1 MRLDLTAI
9 RKSYGDHLVLDDVS
23 LSIPEMKTVA
33 MMGPSGGGKSTLL
46 RIIAGLEIPDSG
58 SFSLDGETVITNE
71 RYLLPYRR
79 RIGVVF
85 QSFNLFPH
93 LTALE
98 NISLPL
104 EKVHGYSPE
113 EARDYALQL
122 LSRFQLENHIRKTPA
137 QLSGGQ
143 KQRVAIARAIAIRPR
158 LLLFDEPTSALDPEM
173 TVEVLDLISELRSEG
188 RPLLIVTH
196 EIGFARKVAD
206 QVIFIHA
213 GCVLEHG
220 EAEELFERPTTAEL
234 KGFLDKVLRY

>member
-1 MRLDLTAI
+1 MRLDLTDI
-9 RKSYGDHLVLDDVS
+9 KKSYGNHLVLDDVS
-23 LSIPEMKTVA
+23 LSIPEMKTLA

-46 RIIAGLEIPDSG
+46 RIIAGLETPDG
-58 SFSLDGETVITNE
+58 GTLSLDGETVKANE

-79 RIGVVF
+79 QIGVVF

-93 LTALE
+93 LTALQ

-104 EKVHGYSPE
+104 EKVHGYAPVD
-113 EARDYALQL
+113 AADYALQL
-122 LSRFQLENHIRKTPA
+122 LSRFQLVSHAQKTPA

-143 KQRVAIARAIAIRPR
+143 KQRVAIARAVAIKPR

-206 QVIFIHA
+206 QVVFIYA
-213 GCVLEHG
+213 GRVMEHG
-220 EAEELFERPTTAEL
+220 EAEELFERPATLEL

>member
-1 MRLDLTAI
+1 MRLDLSAI
-9 RKSYGDHLVLDDVS
+9 TKSYGDHLVLDDIS
-23 LSIPEMKTVA
+23 LTIPEMKTVA

-46 RIIAGLEIPDSG
+46 RIIAGLEIPDGG
-58 SFSLDGETVITNE
+58 SFSLDGETVVTTE

-104 EKVHGYSPE
+104 AKVHGYGPE
-113 EARDYALQL
+113 EAENYALQL
-122 LSRFQLENHIRKTPA
+122 LSRFQLLNHAAKTPA

-143 KQRVAIARAIAIRPR
+143 KQRVAIARAIAIKPR

-196 EIGFARKVAD
+196 EIGFARKIAD

-213 GCVLEHG
+213 GRVLEHG
-220 EAEELFERPTTAEL
+220 EAEDLFEKPSTPEL
-234 KGFLDKVLRY
+234 RGFLDKVLRY

>member
-1 MRLDLTAI
+1 MRLDLTDI
-9 RKSYGDHLVLDDVS
+9 SKSYGDHVVLEGIS
-23 LSIPEMKTVA
+23 LSIPEMRTVA
-33 MMGPSGGGKSTLL
+33 VMGPSGGGKSTLL
-46 RIIAGLEIPDSG
+46 RIIAGLEIPDKG
-58 SFSLDGETVITNE
+58 TLSFDGNTVQFDE
-71 RYLLPYRR
+71 DYLLPYRR

-104 EKVHGYSPE
+104 EKVHGYSPDD
-113 EARDYALQL
+113 AAAYALQL
-122 LSRFQLENHIRKTPA
+122 LSRFQLAGHAYKTPA

-143 KQRVAIARAIAIRPR
+143 KQRVAIARAVAIKPR

-173 TVEVLDLISELRSEG
+173 TVEVLDLISELRTEG

-196 EIGFARKVAD
+196 EIGFARKAAD

-213 GCVLEHG
+213 GRVLEHG
-220 EAEELFERPTTAEL
+220 NAADLFEKPSTLEL
-234 KGFLDKVLRY
+234 QGFLDKVLRY

>member
-1 MRLDLTAI
+1 MRLDIADI
-9 RKSYGDHLVLDDVS
+9 SKSYGDHVVLSGVS
-23 LSIPEMKTVA
+23 FSIPAMRTVA
-33 MMGPSGGGKSTLL
+33 VMGPSGGGKSTLL
-46 RIIAGLEIPDSG
+46 RIIAGLEIPDGG
-58 SFSLDGETVITNE
+58 SVSLEGAKVQFGE

-79 RIGVVF
+79 QIGVVF

-93 LTALE
+93 LTALR

-113 EARDYALQL
+113 DAAAYALQL
-122 LSRFQLENHIRKTPA
+122 LSRFQLERHALKTPA

-143 KQRVAIARAIAIRPR
+143 KQRVAIARAVAIKPR

-196 EIGFARKVAD
+196 EIGFARKAAD
-206 QVIFIHA
+206 QVVFIHS
-213 GCVLEHG
+213 GRVLEHG
-220 EAEELFERPTTAEL
+220 NAVDLFEKPATSEL
-234 KGFLDKVLRY
+234 QTFLDKVLRY